1 MRKFKIKIR
10 QPTEANSIALVLK
23 KEIEFRKNQSKL
35 REDQLKELERKLAKV
50 KDAKATLLSADQHN
64 IRFKLKTQSNKK
76 VRVLGKHPN
85 VINIVHTVKN

>member
-1 MRKFKIKIR
+1 VRKFKIKIR

-50 KDAKATLLSADQHN
+50 KDAKATL
-64 IRFKLKTQSNKK
+64 
-76 VRVLGKHPN
+76 
-85 VINIVHTVKN
+85 